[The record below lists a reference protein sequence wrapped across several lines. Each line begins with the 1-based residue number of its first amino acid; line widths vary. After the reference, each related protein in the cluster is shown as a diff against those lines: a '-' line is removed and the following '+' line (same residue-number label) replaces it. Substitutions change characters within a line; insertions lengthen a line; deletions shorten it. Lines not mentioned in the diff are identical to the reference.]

1 VAEVNIKVK
10 AKINGKWAFCPVLKE
25 NGRLHL
31 DKMLYKGQTLPAK
44 GGTYYLDWRD
54 GGSRKHAVVGRNAR
68 AALDQLRSMSA
79 HLNSEDR
86 EHHPAPDLKA
96 GRGKTVENAIQ
107 EYLDVA
113 RSRCEPETHQHYK
126 TFLYWCHGSLTERY
140 VGNLSGAHLTQ
151 LFNAGRDQGLG
162 QGSINIRV
170 QVFVAAMRHAGSGLA
185 VGKGKWPKATT
196 RMASSYSPE
205 ELRTFFAACDG
216 RQRVMF
222 HTLLVS
228 GFRKKEFA
236 TLGWRDVGA
245 KSLAVSAKKEYKFKP
260 KGKQERA
267 VPVPAKLIAAIN
279 ALPRTS
285 PLVFP
290 TASSFRPGT
299 GGRPHYGALTECKEI
314 AFKAVLNCGRCHD
327 KAGRP
332 CADCAVCEQWTL
344 HKFRHTFAI
353 QLHESG
359 MNIKKIQLMLGH
371 SFLMTTEKYLRS
383 LGIKDIQEEEIENT
397 KLAAFL

>member
-1 VAEVNIKVK
+1 MQEVNIKVK
-10 AKINGKWAFCPVLKE
+10 AKLDGRWNFYPILKE
-25 NGRLHL
+25 NGKLRLEQ
-31 DKMLYKGQTLPAK
+31 MVVAGIPQPSK
-44 GGTYYLDWRD
+44 GGTFYIEYRED
-54 GGSRKHAVVGRNAR
+54 GKRKQVPVGRNAR
-68 AALDQLRSMSA
+68 AALDSLRTMSA

-86 EHHPAPDLKA
+86 EHHPAPDMKS
-96 GRGKTVENAIQ
+96 RGKTVENAIQ
-107 EYLDVA
+107 EYLDVS
-113 RSRCEPETHQHYK
+113 RSRTEPETHQHYH
-126 TFLYWCHGSLTERY
+126 TFLYWCSERLAERY
-140 VGNLSGAHLTQ
+140 VGNLSGAHLIQ

-196 RMASSYSPE
+196 RMASSYSPA
-205 ELRTFFAACDG
+205 ELRTFFAACDE
-216 RQRVMF
+216 RQRVMYQ
-222 HTLLVS
+222 TLLVS

-299 GGRPHYGALTECKEI
+299 GGRPHYGALTEVKEI
-314 AFKAVLNCGRCHD
+314 AFKAGLNCGRCHD

-332 CADCAVCEQWTL
+332 CSGYAVCEQWTL

-353 QLHESG
+353 QLVESG

-397 KLAAFL
+397 KLAGFL